1 MNINREKPTSLIG
14 LHLLNSIIC
23 VFPLASV
30 WIVFICV
37 FICVRNY
44 SPLSDKRET
53 FTNAEKKKVSADE
66 ECSLLWNRFRK
77 YTVFIWLIRFLFRL
91 LQLHCDY
98 WKLNVYWENIFLLIW
113 FFFFWEMNN
122 DSHNK
127 Y

>member
-53 FTNAEKKKVSADE
+53 FTNAEKKKVSAGE

-77 YTVFIWLIRFLFRL
+77 YTVFI
-91 LQLHCDY
+91 
-98 WKLNVYWENIFLLIW
+98 
-113 FFFFWEMNN
+113 
-122 DSHNK
+122 
-127 Y
+127 